1 TVNPA
6 ARLVDL
12 SHHLP
17 PQDLR
22 HASYFLRSALPYFP
36 PQTVHVIVID
46 PGVGTERDL
55 LCVET
60 GGQVLLVPDNGC
72 WTELARRLGGEA
84 AVVRLTERRFWR
96 ESVSATFHGR
106 DILAPVAGHLSRG
119 LPPDELGPR
128 TSQWVTLNLPAPRP
142 GAKRIEGEVVFV
154 DDFGN
159 LITNIDG
166 DDYQARRERVRG
178 VTVGSTRV
186 DRLVRT

>member
-1 TVNPA
+1 MGVDAHTA
-6 ARLVDL
+6 EARRCPFATTTPT
-12 SHHLP
+12 SWTTGNTPTRTTGASRPRRWP
-17 PQDLR
+17 PCPV
-22 HASYFLRSALPYFP
+22 RSAAKRSTTTRSGARTAAITCF
-36 PQTVHVIVID
+36 TR
-46 PGVGTERDL
+46 GSRRRSSR
-55 LCVET
+55 
-60 GGQVLLVPDNGC
+60 GG
-72 WTELARRLGGEA
+72 WS

-159 LITNIDG
+159 LITNI
-166 DDYQARRERVRG
+166 
-178 VTVGSTRV
+178 
-186 DRLVRT
+186 